1 MNKKYA
7 WNNEKVDGICYDLWL
22 GCNGGSKLARG
33 DHAGR
38 RSRSSAIRRPYS
50 LGCCEA
56 KCFGISRIK
65 ILWIMQGP
73 MLPLSVVA
81 STLKQ
86 ECSSGGG
93 RQSSR
98 DSHVPKLYHT
108 WKKKKKTS
116 QVFPDCLQHTLSG
129 WSSQA
134 GWGNN
139 DYSSKRQNSLGL
151 KESGAIAN
159 SGEEMACGCLR
170 F

>member
-56 KCFGISRIK
+56 KCSGISRIK

-98 DSHVPKLYHT
+98 DSHVPKLPHMT
-108 WKKKKKTS
+108 KKKKNQSSVSWLPSAYT
-116 QVFPDCLQHTLSG
+116 VWLELTG
-129 WSSQA
+129 WLRKQWLLVKKA
-134 GWGNN
+134 KQPGVKRIWG
-139 DYSSKRQNSLGL
+139 Y
-151 KESGAIAN
+151 
-159 SGEEMACGCLR
+159 C
-170 F
+170 